1 MQDIQWILSTTIQ
14 YWKTNAPC
22 DIQQCCKRSGSDHDQ
37 VILNWCLWCA
47 RNSCMNQI
55 SVDLRELPFII
66 VLCPVSSL
74 NKLQSKFWH
83 LEAIPAKVFILAPS
97 QDELRPSAGPRPLH
111 LRHHQLLQRL
121 AGRLEVVDEDRGSD
135 GHVEEDQQDPHQ
147 PEVDLLTEPEE
158 AEPQVDGHPVA
169 RLWQVALTLFGGHQ
183 GSESHPVPGQA
194 AGSCGSNLD
203 SLGYFIQRKSQ
214 VWCFLGSRLHPGSLA
229 LWFQL
234 WRSPLSRVPPRPHR
248 QLAPLGP
255 SSMCTLETTF
265 ATGALVLPQERVWTG
280 RSG

>member
-1 MQDIQWILSTTIQ
+1 
-14 YWKTNAPC
+14 
-22 DIQQCCKRSGSDHDQ
+22 
-37 VILNWCLWCA
+37 
-47 RNSCMNQI
+47 MNQI

-74 NKLQSKFWH
+74 NKLQRKFCH

-169 RLWQVALTLFGGHQ
+169 RL
-183 GSESHPVPGQA
+183 
-194 AGSCGSNLD
+194 
-203 SLGYFIQRKSQ
+203 
-214 VWCFLGSRLHPGSLA
+214 
-229 LWFQL
+229 
-234 WRSPLSRVPPRPHR
+234 
-248 QLAPLGP
+248 
-255 SSMCTLETTF
+255 
-265 ATGALVLPQERVWTG
+265 
-280 RSG
+280 